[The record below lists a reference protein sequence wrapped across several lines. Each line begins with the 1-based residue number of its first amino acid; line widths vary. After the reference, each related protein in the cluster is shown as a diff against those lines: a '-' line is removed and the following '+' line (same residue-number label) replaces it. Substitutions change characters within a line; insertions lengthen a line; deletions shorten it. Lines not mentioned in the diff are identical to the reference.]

1 MISQHGPY
9 RQCNGKYNDQDQD
22 QINCFHK
29 PVITS
34 VFDSYPSCPVT
45 SGPGKVNAFS
55 GMSYDRPYEMN
66 DHGEDPGN
74 GALPDNHGGSPS
86 DPELTVNGGNCRH
99 TGSVEEGEDQQ
110 AGSCHSIHGGSHPSL
125 IAVEDI

>member
-1 MISQHGPY
+1 MAVPAVSTAPAAAAASAVFMISQHGPY
-9 RQCNGKYNDQDQD
+9 RQCNRKYNDQDQD

-74 GALPDNHGGSPS
+74 GALPDNHGGSR
-86 DPELTVNGGNCRH
+86 LT
-99 TGSVEEGEDQQ
+99 
-110 AGSCHSIHGGSHPSL
+110 AA
-125 IAVEDI
+125 IAATQGV